1 MSRPS
6 IRAWRNVDSPVRPT
20 LPSTGGRIF
29 ELSPR
34 IFGVSVV
41 FQIGDVL
48 VFDVL
53 VVFDVDVSMLLNDA
67 VLTTNDCPT
76 VVVVSDVKN
85 RQVGVT
91 AFDERGQAAA
101 TG

>member
-48 VFDVL
+48 V
-53 VVFDVDVSMLLNDA
+53 VFDVDVSVLLNDA

-76 VVVVSDVKN
+76 VVVDADVKN